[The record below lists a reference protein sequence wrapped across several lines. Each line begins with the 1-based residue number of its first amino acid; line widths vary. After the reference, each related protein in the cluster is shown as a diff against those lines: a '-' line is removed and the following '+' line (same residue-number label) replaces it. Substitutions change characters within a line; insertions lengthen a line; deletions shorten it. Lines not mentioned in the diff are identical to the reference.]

1 MIVDAL
7 TNVKLNV
14 IDSFKKWLDQE
25 SIGYTIDYSH
35 ILNKI
40 MFVETYQYLTNIDA
54 IYEFVINS

>member
-7 TNVKLNV
+7 TNVKLNI
-14 IDSFKKWLDQE
+14 IDSFNKWLDKE
-25 SIGYTIDYSH
+25 SIGYTVDYSH